1 MGKVSPHRSAVPTQ
15 GRFEPRLTPLLCR
28 RRGIRREENSELD
41 PTLSVRLSRH
51 ERACHSGGGQRC
63 RRYSAQAKSLM
74 WSYSR
79 RHIHRLLKNNASAG
93 AFLGD
98 YIVDITDT
106 ICSNFKSVTLHIR
119 PRHRASLEDQCVL
132 VVAPGGLVKAQHA
145 TRRLV

>member
-15 GRFEPRLTPLLCR
+15 GRFEPMLTLLLCR

-79 RHIHRLLKNNASAG
+79 RHIHRLLENNASAG
-93 AFLGD
+93 AFLLHAQPRSSGKSTVNRGA
-98 YIVDITDT
+98 YCVSL
-106 ICSNFKSVTLHIR
+106 CSTFLQNGK
-119 PRHRASLEDQCVL
+119 VL
-132 VVAPGGLVKAQHA
+132 IAEHA
-145 TRRLV
+145 L